1 MQFPSLNAETA
12 KDNYQLADRGAGYF
26 QSGIARSIRADIVN
40 KLRVEKIARAGR
52 PRSSS
57 CLPAVQRTW

>member
-1 MQFPSLNAETA
+1 MQLPPLYLEIGA
-12 KDNYQLADRGAGYF
+12 DNYQLAGRSAGYF
-26 QSGIARSIRADIVN
+26 HSGIARSIRADIVN